1 MKILGIVLALA
12 FLTGC
17 SKTMAVS
24 TWNAGMAFVAP
35 GSYYTAYNS
44 GKQIVQQMEQLR
56 KQ

>member
-17 SKTMAVS
+17 SKSMAVS

-44 GKQIVQQMEQLR
+44 SRELIFQIEQLR
-56 KQ
+56 K

>member
-17 SKTMAVS
+17 SKSMAVS
-24 TWNAGMAFVAP
+24 TWNMGMSIVAP

-44 GKQIVQQMEQLR
+44 SRELIFQIEQLR
-56 KQ
+56 K